1 MSADAVSQMQV
12 QPDTDAGRELVDWL
26 PGLTYRQRRI
36 LRDKVVAIEAAA
48 RKAIED
54 DIRADEAG
62 KWREAVRLALSVA
75 LHEQADPGCTGT
87 PPYDVTQEQAE
98 KLTAAIA
105 LTREASGG

>member
-62 KWREAVRLALSVA
+62 KWREALRGVLAAHGESAEDVRCICAA
-75 LHEQADPGCTGT
+75 HEDARR
-87 PPYDVTQEQAE
+87 
-98 KLTAAIA
+98 L